1 MKTQKVVQDVK
12 TQQKVKD
19 LRDQLQRAND
29 GLLADIDAMRKGIIS
44 TFVDLCKPVAQ
55 YLHDGAKAN
64 GEIALLID
72 AAMKDAD
79 LSASVRS
86 KVRERLAFAW
96 TDKLTKKDGTI
107 VELGLKLPKKDGTA
121 RKVSDKAPKE
131 PKVKAGDMAAMIAK
145 IVDKVTNE
153 EDAKELIHRLFEKF
167 PQLA

>member
-1 MKTQKVVQDVK
+1 MSKVKDIKTE
-12 TQQKVKD
+12 QKVKE

-29 GLLADIDAMRKGIIS
+29 GLLADIDALRKGIIS

-55 YLHDGAKAN
+55 YLHDGGKDN
-64 GEIALLID
+64 GTVARLID

-96 TDKLTKKDGTI
+96 TDKVKKKDGTV
-107 VELGLKLPKKDGTA
+107 VEVGLKLPKKDGTA
-121 RKVSDKAPKE
+121 RKVSDKE
-131 PKVKAGDMAAMIAK
+131 PKTKAGDISAQLGK
-145 IVDKVTNE
+145 FVDKITKE
-153 EDAKELIHRLFEKF
+153 EDARQLIDKLLEKF

>member
-1 MKTQKVVQDVK
+1 MSKVKDIKTE
-12 TQQKVKD
+12 QKVKD

-29 GLLADIDAMRKGIIS
+29 GMLADIDAMRKGIIS
-44 TFVDLCKPVAQ
+44 TFVELCKPVAQ
-55 YLHDGAKAN
+55 FLHDGAKEN

-96 TDKLTKKDGTI
+96 TDKVTKKDGTT

-121 RKVSDKAPKE
+121 RKVTDKAPKE
-131 PKVKAGDMAAMIAK
+131 KAGAIADQIAK
-145 IVDKVTNE
+145 IVGKVNSE
-153 EDAKELIHRLFEKF
+153 KDAKELIDRLLEKF

>member
-1 MKTQKVVQDVK
+1 MSKVKDIKTE
-12 TQQKVKD
+12 QKVKE

-29 GLLADIDAMRKGIIS
+29 GLLADIDALRKGIIS

-55 YLHDGAKAN
+55 YLHDGGKDN
-64 GEIALLID
+64 GTVARLID
-72 AAMKDAD
+72 AAMRDAD

-96 TDKLTKKDGTI
+96 TDKMKKKDGTT

-121 RKVSDKAPKE
+121 RKVSDKTPKE
-131 PKVKAGDMAAMIAK
+131 PKAKAGDIAAQIGK
-145 IVDKVTNE
+145 IVDKVTKE
-153 EDAKELIHRLFEKF
+153 EDARLLIDKLLEKF